1 MKLFAVS
8 RFTQNLAY
16 MASCLLHSLCG
27 CIPALELGQISGRRR
42 AKHAQLAHLLANS
55 GCRRYTVAV
64 LGTTTTF
71 TNSAALAE
79 AASVGFAKVR
89 WGFLTGTD
97 QADDWTLAIARL
109 IERIRPADRRM
120 AAPS

>member
-1 MKLFAVS
+1 MKLFAAS

-27 CIPALELGQISGRRR
+27 CIPASELGQISRKQR
-42 AKHAQLAHLLANS
+42 ARHDHLAHLPANS
-55 GCRRYTVAV
+55 GCRRYTVAL

-71 TNSAALAE
+71 TNSAAFTE
-79 AASVGFAKVR
+79 TASVGFAKVL

-109 IERIRPADRRM
+109 IERIRLFV
-120 AAPS
+120 

>member
-1 MKLFAVS
+1 MKLFADS

-16 MASCLLHSLCG
+16 MASCLLHPLCG
-27 CIPALELGQISGRRR
+27 CIPALELGQIYGKRR
-42 AKHAQLAHLLANS
+42 AEHAQPVHLLANS
-55 GCRRYTVAV
+55 GCRRYSLAV

-79 AASVGFAKVR
+79 TASGGFAKVR
-89 WGFLTGTD
+89 YGFLAGAD

-109 IERIRPADRRM
+109 IERIRLADRRM
-120 AAPS
+120 TAPS

>member
-1 MKLFAVS
+1 MKLFAVF

-16 MASCLLHSLCG
+16 MASRLFHPQCG
-27 CIPALELGQISGRRR
+27 CIPASELGQISEKRR
-42 AKHAQLAHLLANS
+42 AKHARLVRLLANS

-79 AASVGFAKVR
+79 AASGGFAKVR
-89 WGFLTGTD
+89 WGFLTGKD

-109 IERIRPADRRM
+109 IERIRLADRRM
-120 AAPS
+120 TAPS

>member
-16 MASCLLHSLCG
+16 MASCLLHPQCG
-27 CIPALELGQISGRRR
+27 CIPASELGQISGKRR
-42 AKHAQLAHLLANS
+42 ARHDHRVHLPANS
-55 GCRRYTVAV
+55 GCRRYTVAL

-79 AASVGFAKVR
+79 TASVGFAKVR

-109 IERIRPADRRM
+109 IERIRLADKRM
-120 AAPS
+120 TAPS

>member
-16 MASCLLHSLCG
+16 MAPCLLHPLCG
-27 CIPALELGQISGRRR
+27 CIPASELGQISEKRR
-42 AKHAQLAHLLANS
+42 AKHAHPVRLLADY
-55 GCRRYTVAV
+55 GCRRYSVAL

-71 TNSAALAE
+71 TNSAAFTE
-79 AASVGFAKVR
+79 AASVGLAKVR
-89 WGFLTGTD
+89 LGFLTGTD

-109 IERIRPADRRM
+109 IERIRLADRRM
-120 AAPS
+120 TAPS

>member
-16 MASCLLHSLCG
+16 MASSLLHPLCG
-27 CIPALELGQISGRRR
+27 CIPGPKLGQISGKRR
-42 AKHAQLAHLLANS
+42 AKHVQTLRLLANS

-71 TNSAALAE
+71 TNSAAFTETAR
-79 AASVGFAKVR
+79 VGLAKVR

-109 IERIRPADRRM
+109 IERIRLADRRM
-120 AAPS
+120 TAPS